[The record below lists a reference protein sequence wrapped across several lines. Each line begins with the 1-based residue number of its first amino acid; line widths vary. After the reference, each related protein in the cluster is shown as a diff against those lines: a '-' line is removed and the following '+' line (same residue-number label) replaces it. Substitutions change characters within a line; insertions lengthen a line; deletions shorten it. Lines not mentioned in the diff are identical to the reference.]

1 MQKKVEIKN
10 LVPGMY
16 LTKVCGSWL
25 EHPFWKKSFILEQK
39 DIILLSQ
46 SGITEVW
53 VDTSKGLDPD
63 NIPNYSTEDKK
74 PLKDHI
80 NDICFTNT
88 TSSFMPSNDNSI
100 NKLEKSSK
108 NEKFP
113 QKNSYKEELKNAK
126 NILRNAE
133 FKVQSIFQDIRMGK
147 AFNDNDAIALVDEI
161 SESVF
166 RSSDALISISRL
178 KNKDNYTY
186 LHSVAVCAL
195 MVSLSKTLGYDKEFC
210 KQAGKAGLLH
220 DIGKTFIPLDILNKP
235 GKLTDE
241 EFDIVKQY
249 PLQGWQLLKESGN
262 QFSDETLDVC
272 LHHHEKFD
280 GSGYPKELKN
290 DEISILSRMGAI
302 CDVYDAITSDRP
314 YKKGWEP
321 TIAIKNMSQWKGHFD
336 PTIFRA
342 FISSIGIYPVGS
354 IVRLK
359 SGKIGVVI
367 ERCESNLLTPKIKVF
382 FSAKSNLHIPIDI
395 IDLSKPFIRDK
406 IEANE
411 ADFKISQ
418 KELSDLLSNN

>member
-1 MQKKVEIKN
+1 M
-10 LVPGMY
+10 
-16 LTKVCGSWL
+16 
-25 EHPFWKKSFILEQK
+25 
-39 DIILLSQ
+39 
-46 SGITEVW
+46 
-53 VDTSKGLDPD
+53 
-63 NIPNYSTEDKK
+63 
-74 PLKDHI
+74 
-80 NDICFTNT
+80 
-88 TSSFMPSNDNSI
+88 
-100 NKLEKSSK
+100 EKSSK

-126 NILRNAE
+126 DILRNAD

-147 AFNDNDAIALVDEI
+147 AFNNNDAIALVDEI

-166 RSSDALISISRL
+166 RISDALISISRL

-241 EFDIVKQY
+241 KFDIVKQH
-249 PLQGWQLLKESGN
+249 PLQGWQLLKESGD
-262 QFSDETLDVC
+262 QFSEETLDVC

-280 GSGYPKELKN
+280 GSGYPKGLKN

-321 TIAIKNMSQWKGHFD
+321 TISIKNMSQWKGHFD

-367 ERCESNLLTPKIKVF
+367 ERCEYNLLTPKIKVF

-395 IDLSKPFIRDK
+395 IDLSKPFINDK
-406 IEANE
+406 IEANK

-418 KELSDLLSNN
+418 KELSDLLSNH